1 MKVRLKNKE
10 YYKKDILEEQIQNN
24 QYLYLNKE

>member
-10 YYKKDILEEQIQNN
+10 YDKKDILEEQIQNN